1 VLGIIAGAPC
11 EETKIKKKEKG
22 KVSVGDK
29 QVLRHI
35 FIHPEGKI
43 TQTPSLKS

>member
-11 EETKIKKKEKG
+11 EKTKIKKKEKG